1 MTESKGKAKG
11 MDYRDYRNRKRDR
24 RRNGGDGGAAAPDG
38 QWLVRYDL
46 ATHDIHASASAAGAC
61 GGRQLGEG
69 MGLFTLFVD
78 AVEAHDELLRD
89 ALAARLQGLGLL
101 AREVPGRALTLSRTG
116 AAPGEGAE

>member
-1 MTESKGKAKG
+1 MKESKGKAKG

-61 GGRQLGEG
+61 GERQLGEG
-69 MGLFTLFVD
+69 MRLFTLFVD
-78 AVEAHDELLRD
+78 AVEARDELLRD
-89 ALAARLQGLGLL
+89 ALAARLRGLGLL
-101 AREVPGRALTLSRTG
+101 AREVPGRALTLSRSG
-116 AAPGEGAE
+116 EAPGEGAE